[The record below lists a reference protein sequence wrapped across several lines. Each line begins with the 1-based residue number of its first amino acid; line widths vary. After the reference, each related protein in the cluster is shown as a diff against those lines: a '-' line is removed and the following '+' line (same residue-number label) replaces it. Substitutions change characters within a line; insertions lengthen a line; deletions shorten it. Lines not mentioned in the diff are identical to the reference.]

1 MKSVQSEGICNCY
14 LNKKGGLI
22 LPHETYYYL
31 FENIEAQ
38 NITNECVVLI
48 TYNN

>member
-1 MKSVQSEGICNCY
+1 MKSVQSAGICNCY

-22 LPHETYYYL
+22 LPHETYYL

-48 TYNN
+48 THNN